1 MWRFFYISVFL
12 LSCLVVLFT
21 SYNASMDEGWGG
33 TMKKTQDGKK
43 NDELFRGYRFLMG
56 IWSGCGKMDGFWL
69 SAENPRQKGP
79 ICPRTKKKAPERA
92 SVSVLLVVD
101 VTHGLMACL
110 AGAIPAVPLPL
121 PRNGSF
127 LAGALGSP
135 LYLLK
140 KPLFSAYWML
150 SSSPASDHLPQS
162 VLPILISK
170 SVRP

>member
-1 MWRFFYISVFL
+1 
-12 LSCLVVLFT
+12 
-21 SYNASMDEGWGG
+21 
-33 TMKKTQDGKK
+33 MKKTQDGKK

-110 AGAIPAVPLPL
+110 ALY
-121 PRNGSF
+121 RQSRF
-127 LAGALGSP
+127 LCPGTDRFWREL
-135 LYLLK
+135 
-140 KPLFSAYWML
+140 
-150 SSSPASDHLPQS
+150 
-162 VLPILISK
+162 
-170 SVRP
+170 